1 MINNILLLKDKS
13 VLFAEDDEII
23 KKNITDVLKMLFKEV
38 YTVNDGQKAYE
49 LYEEESIDL
58 VITDIKMPLMD
69 GLDLTEKI
77 RKKDYDIPIIL
88 LTNFTQQEILMQ
100 AVNLSID
107 GYITKPIE
115 LEDLIST
122 IQKSMKRVV
131 KNKGIIPL
139 SKNIFYSITTQEVYQ
154 NNKLI
159 QLGFKELQLL
169 KLLIKNYKKT
179 VTKDEISSV
188 LWPLES
194 VSDSSIKNL
203 ILRIRKKLDEDI
215 IISVRGIGYR
225 LDKRKELNI

>member
-38 YTVNDGQKAYE
+38 YTVTNGQKAYE

-203 ILRIRKKLDEDI
+203 ILRIRKKFDEDI
-215 IISVRGIGYR
+215 ITSVRGVGYR
-225 LDKRKELNI
+225 LQLEITK

>member
-1 MINNILLLKDKS
+1 VINNILLLKDKS

-194 VSDSSIKNL
+194 LSDSSIKNL
-203 ILRIRKKLDEDI
+203 ILRIRKKFDEDI
-215 IISVRGIGYR
+215 ITSVRGVGYR
-225 LDKRKELNI
+225 LQLEITK

>member
-38 YTVNDGQKAYE
+38 YTVTNGQKAYE

-88 LTNFTQQEILMQ
+88 LTNFTQQVILMQ

-131 KNKGIIPL
+131 KNKGVIPL

-203 ILRIRKKLDEDI
+203 ILRIRKKFDEDI
-215 IISVRGIGYR
+215 ITSVRGVGYR
-225 LDKRKELNI
+225 LQLEITK

>member
-23 KKNITDVLKMLFKEV
+23 KKNITDVLKMFFKEV
-38 YTVNDGQKAYE
+38 YTVTDGQKAYE
-49 LYEEESIDL
+49 IYEEESIDL

-115 LEDLIST
+115 LNDLIST

-131 KNKGIIPL
+131 KNKGVIPL

-154 NNKLI
+154 NKKLI

-203 ILRIRKKLDEDI
+203 ILRIRKKFDEDI
-215 IISVRGIGYR
+215 ITSVRGVGYR
-225 LDKRKELNI
+225 LQLETIKE

>member
-1 MINNILLLKDKS
+1 VINNILLLKDKS

-38 YTVNDGQKAYE
+38 YTVTNGQKAYE

-203 ILRIRKKLDEDI
+203 ILRIRKKFDEDI
-215 IISVRGIGYR
+215 ITSVRGVGYR
-225 LDKRKELNI
+225 LQLEITK

>member
-38 YTVNDGQKAYE
+38 YTVTNRQKAYE

-131 KNKGIIPL
+131 KNKGVIPL

-203 ILRIRKKLDEDI
+203 ILRIRKKFDEDI
-215 IISVRGIGYR
+215 ITSVRGVGYR
-225 LDKRKELNI
+225 LQLEITK